1 VETITPETR
10 RATMTTTTKITISID
25 PEIQGDDRGQLWTVC
40 CSSFPVIGMSEDC
53 ESDFDRWVVERL
65 AGTNDEQYLHERE
78 TLRDCI
84 YNLGYVIDGFDG
96 DEWILR

>member
-1 VETITPETR
+1 
-10 RATMTTTTKITISID
+10 
-25 PEIQGDDRGQLWTVC
+25 
-40 CSSFPVIGMSEDC
+40 MSEDC